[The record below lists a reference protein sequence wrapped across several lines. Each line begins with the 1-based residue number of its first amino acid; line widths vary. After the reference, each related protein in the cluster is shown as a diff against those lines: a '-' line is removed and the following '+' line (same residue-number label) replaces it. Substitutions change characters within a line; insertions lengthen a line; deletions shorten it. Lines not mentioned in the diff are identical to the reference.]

1 MHPLN
6 PHRGSTARHRFSKI
20 VCIVAPLVLSAPV
33 SAQTAATGDTRR
45 VAAPSYP
52 VVCVSVPAQFK
63 SAARSSPPSV
73 DDTARLQSWID
84 QCANT
89 GKSVVLAASGSND
102 AFYTGQLQLSGVG
115 LVIQSGVTLYG
126 NN

>member
-6 PHRGSTARHRFSKI
+6 SYRGSAARHCLSKL

-33 SAQTAATGDTRR
+33 SAQTAATGDART

-52 VVCVSVPAQFK
+52 IVCVSVPAQFK
-63 SAARSSPPSV
+63 SSARSSPPPV

-102 AFYTGQLQLSGVG
+102 AF
-115 LVIQSGVTLYG
+115 
-126 NN
+126 